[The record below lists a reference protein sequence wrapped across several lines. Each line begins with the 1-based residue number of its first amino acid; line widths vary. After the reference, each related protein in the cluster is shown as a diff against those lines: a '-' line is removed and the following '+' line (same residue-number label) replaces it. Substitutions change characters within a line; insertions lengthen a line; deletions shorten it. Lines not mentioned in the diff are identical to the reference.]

1 MDYPNHRH
9 PHHKLAGGTPGKLS
23 SGLLYWP
30 LLGSVNL
37 MSCRCCR
44 IAGKGTTMSDQ
55 TIKLGSTGEA
65 VVKAQRELML
75 RYYLPPGSDDGTF
88 GPITRNRAL
97 RYQLDRADHEYQSLS
112 FPLDVDGVVGTK
124 TWRGSHL
131 LWSSGTTKGIRSGW
145 PRRSSSITDAPR
157 TTREPSTGSSA
168 IRPRTAVTNFQRDH
182 SEPDGRPLDVDG
194 IVGPRTWRALW
205 S

>member
-1 MDYPNHRH
+1 
-9 PHHKLAGGTPGKLS
+9 
-23 SGLLYWP
+23 
-30 LLGSVNL
+30 
-37 MSCRCCR
+37 
-44 IAGKGTTMSDQ
+44 MSDQ

-124 TWRGSHL
+124 TWARLAPAVVKRNDEGDSVRLAQEILKHYGRTAYDP
-131 LWSSGTTKGIRSGW
+131 GTVDGKFG
-145 PRRSSSITDAPR
+145 D
-157 TTREPSTGSSA
+157 STE
-168 IRPRTAVTNFQRDH
+168 TAVTNFQRDH

-194 IVGPRTWRALW
+194 VVGPRTWRALW